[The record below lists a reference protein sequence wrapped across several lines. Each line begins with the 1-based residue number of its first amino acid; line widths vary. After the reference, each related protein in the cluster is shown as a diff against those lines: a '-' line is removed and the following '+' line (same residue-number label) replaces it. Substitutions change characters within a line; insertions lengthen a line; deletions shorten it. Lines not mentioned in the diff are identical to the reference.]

1 MKTEIKMNL
10 QTLFADFNVRCEFNF
25 STFSLFQLSSI
36 FFTVCSRFVVY
47 TSLLSFVVL
56 VALKLDDVIDAS
68 WVVVFTPLWIWK
80 GKLMEC
86 FKCHQLD
93 LNYFFIILGLVIVG
107 SFIGSI
113 VFLKNP
119 QYRLENDS
127 YIQFKSMLISL
138 SLHLILLMFEFLV
151 VDRLSNDN
159 RHLWILVFIPLIV
172 SSIVSVFFCIWAIKQ
187 QNEKSVELELFLS
200 VNALQFVFI
209 PLKLDGF
216 LTWSWE
222 IIFVPVW
229 IILCLSL
236 VMMLYSLIFCS
247 ILIRTPEMSIAQ
259 RKNAINS
266 AISNILVLPV
276 LVFQILLAEKLD
288 HDSGLPYVII
298 AIPLMVALF
307 SLMLLSFCSKGSSN
321 KFWFG
326 MRKSNFLLTALGEY
340 GNISYR
346 NRTNLESGQT
356 LEAQVQNLEEKS
368 HKKNLPIMP
377 HFAIDTPD

>member
-1 MKTEIKMNL
+1 MI
-10 QTLFADFNVRCEFNF
+10 
-25 STFSLFQLSSI
+25 
-36 FFTVCSRFVVY
+36 
-47 TSLLSFVVL
+47 LL
-56 VALKLDDVIDAS
+56 ALKLDNIVDAQ

-80 GKLMEC
+80 GKLIC
-86 FKCHQLD
+86 FVSWIFTLHFLD
-93 LNYFFIILGLVIVG
+93 VSLFLIISGLVIVG
-107 SFIGSI
+107 SFFGSI

-138 SLHLILLMFEFLV
+138 SLHLILLMFEFLL
-151 VDRLSNDN
+151 VDRLSNEN
-159 RHLWILVFIPLIV
+159 KHLWILVFIPLIV

-187 QNEKSVELELFLS
+187 QNERSFELELFLS

-216 LTWSWE
+216 LTWTWE
-222 IIFVPVW
+222 IIFVPIW

-276 LVFQILLAEKLD
+276 LVFQILLADKLD
-288 HDSGLPYVII
+288 NDNSLPYTII
-298 AIPLMVALF
+298 GIPLMVTLF

-326 MRKSNFLLTALGEY
+326 MRKSNFLLNALGEY
-340 GNISYR
+340 GNINISYR
-346 NRTNLESGQT
+346 NRNQNIESSQNLE
-356 LEAQVQNLEEKS
+356 VQSIEEKS
-368 HKKNLPIMP
+368 HKRNMPIMP
-377 HFAIDTPD
+377 HYAIDTPD

>member
-1 MKTEIKMNL
+1 MFHN
-10 QTLFADFNVRCEFNF
+10 N
-25 STFSLFQLSSI
+25 SI
-36 FFTVCSRFVVY
+36 
-47 TSLLSFVVL
+47 L
-56 VALKLDDVIDAS
+56 V
-68 WVVVFTPLWIWK
+68 
-80 GKLMEC
+80 
-86 FKCHQLD
+86 Q
-93 LNYFFIILGLVIVG
+93 GLVICG

-151 VDRLSNDN
+151 VDRLSNEN
-159 RHLWILVFIPLIV
+159 KHLWILVFIPLIV

-187 QNEKSVELELFLS
+187 QNERSFELELFLS

-222 IIFVPVW
+222 IIFVPIW

-276 LVFQILLAEKLD
+276 LVFQILLADKLD
-288 HDSGLPYVII
+288 NGNDNGLPYTII
-298 AIPLMVALF
+298 GIPLMVTLF
-307 SLMLLSFCSKGSSN
+307 SLVLLSFCSKGSSN

-326 MRKSNFLLTALGEY
+326 MRKSNFLLNALGEY
-340 GNISYR
+340 GNINISYR
-346 NRTNLESGQT
+346 NRNQSTDSGQNLEVHVQT
-356 LEAQVQNLEEKS
+356 LEEKS

>member
-1 MKTEIKMNL
+1 MI
-10 QTLFADFNVRCEFNF
+10 
-25 STFSLFQLSSI
+25 I
-36 FFTVCSRFVVY
+36 G
-47 TSLLSFVVL
+47 SFV
-56 VALKLDDVIDAS
+56 
-68 WVVVFTPLWIWK
+68 
-80 GKLMEC
+80 
-86 FKCHQLD
+86 
-93 LNYFFIILGLVIVG
+93 G
-107 SFIGSI
+107 SV

-187 QNEKSVELELFLS
+187 QNERSFELELFLS

-216 LTWSWE
+216 LNWSWE
-222 IIFVPVW
+222 IIFVPIW

-247 ILIRTPEMSIAQ
+247 ILIRTPEMSLAQ

-276 LVFQILLAEKLD
+276 LVFQILLADKLD
-288 HDSGLPYVII
+288 NENGLPYTII
-298 AIPLMVALF
+298 GIPLMVTLF
-307 SLMLLSFCSKGSSN
+307 SLILLSFCSKGSSN

-326 MRKSNFLLTALGEY
+326 MRKSNFLLNALGEY
-340 GNISYR
+340 GNINISYR
-346 NRTNLESGQT
+346 NRNQNGDSQNLDV
-356 LEAQVQNLEEKS
+356 QVQSIEEKS
-368 HKKNLPIMP
+368 HKKNLTGPIMP
-377 HFAIDTPD
+377 HYPIDQPD

>member
-1 MKTEIKMNL
+1 MLNGLWFLHLCGYGKVR
-10 QTLFADFNVRCEFNF
+10 NVRSVPEIPLHNWD
-25 STFSLFQLSSI
+25 
-36 FFTVCSRFVVY
+36 FF
-47 TSLLSFVVL
+47 
-56 VALKLDDVIDAS
+56 
-68 WVVVFTPLWIWK
+68 P
-80 GKLMEC
+80 
-86 FKCHQLD
+86 
-93 LNYFFIILGLVIVG
+93 GLVIVG

-151 VDRLSNDN
+151 VDRLSNEK
-159 RHLWILVFIPLIV
+159 HLWILVFIPLIV

-187 QNEKSVELELFLS
+187 QNERSFELELFLS

-222 IIFVPVW
+222 IIFVPIW

-247 ILIRTPEMSIAQ
+247 ILIRTPEMSLAQ

-276 LVFQILLAEKLD
+276 LVFQILLADKLD
-288 HDSGLPYVII
+288 NDNGLPFTII
-298 AIPLMVALF
+298 GIPLMVTLF

-326 MRKSNFLLTALGEY
+326 MRKSNFLLNALGEY
-340 GNISYR
+340 GNINISYR
-346 NRTNLESGQT
+346 NRNQIVESGQNQ
-356 LEAQVQNLEEKS
+356 EAHVQNLEEKS

-377 HFAIDTPD
+377 HHPIDTPD

>member
-1 MKTEIKMNL
+1 MSSSFLYGFGKVIY
-10 QTLFADFNVRCEFNF
+10 CE
-25 STFSLFQLSSI
+25 
-36 FFTVCSRFVVY
+36 RF
-47 TSLLSFVVL
+47 
-56 VALKLDDVIDAS
+56 
-68 WVVVFTPLWIWK
+68 P
-80 GKLMEC
+80 EPN
-86 FKCHQLD
+86 H
-93 LNYFFIILGLVIVG
+93 YFFLSPGLVIVG
-107 SFIGSI
+107 SVIGSI

-151 VDRLSNDN
+151 VDRLTSNK
-159 RHLWILVFIPLIV
+159 HYWILVFVPLIV

-187 QNEKSVELELFLS
+187 QNERSFELELFLS

-222 IIFVPVW
+222 IIFVPIW

-247 ILIRTPEMSIAQ
+247 ILLRTPEMSLAQ

-276 LVFQILLAEKLD
+276 LVFQILLADKLD
-288 HDSGLPYVII
+288 NDNGLPYMLIGT
-298 AIPLMVALF
+298 PLMVTLF
-307 SLMLLSFCSKGSSN
+307 SLTLLSFCSKGSGSN

-326 MRKSNFLLTALGEY
+326 MKKSNFLLNALGEY
-340 GNISYR
+340 GNINISYR
-346 NRTNLESGQT
+346 NRNQNFESGQN
-356 LEAQVQNLEEKS
+356 LEIHVQNLEEKS

>member
-1 MKTEIKMNL
+1 M
-10 QTLFADFNVRCEFNF
+10 
-25 STFSLFQLSSI
+25 
-36 FFTVCSRFVVY
+36 
-47 TSLLSFVVL
+47 
-56 VALKLDDVIDAS
+56 
-68 WVVVFTPLWIWK
+68 
-80 GKLMEC
+80 
-86 FKCHQLD
+86 
-93 LNYFFIILGLVIVG
+93 IVG

-151 VDRLSNDN
+151 VDRLSNEK
-159 RHLWILVFIPLIV
+159 HLWILVFIPLIV

-187 QNEKSVELELFLS
+187 QNERSFELELFLS

-222 IIFVPVW
+222 IIFVPIW

-247 ILIRTPEMSIAQ
+247 ILIRTPEMSLAQ

-276 LVFQILLAEKLD
+276 LVFQILLADKLD
-288 HDSGLPYVII
+288 NDNGLPFTII
-298 AIPLMVALF
+298 GIPLMVTLF

-326 MRKSNFLLTALGEY
+326 MRKSNFLLNALGEY
-340 GNISYR
+340 GNINISYR
-346 NRTNLESGQT
+346 HRNQTVESGQSQ
-356 LEAQVQNLEEKS
+356 EAHVQNLEEKS

-377 HFAIDTPD
+377 HHPIDTPD